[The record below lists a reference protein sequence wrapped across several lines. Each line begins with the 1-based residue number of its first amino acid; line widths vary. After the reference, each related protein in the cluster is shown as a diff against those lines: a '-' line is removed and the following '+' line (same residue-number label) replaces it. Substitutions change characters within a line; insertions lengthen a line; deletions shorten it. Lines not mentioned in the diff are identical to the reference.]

1 MAGETIITTDK
12 ITLPKE
18 VAKGIITK
26 ARDESVLQ
34 ALSPSSPQMFKD
46 VEHILFSREP
56 EAEFVG
62 EGVAKSPTDGAFTPV
77 PAEIH
82 KAQVTIRMSE
92 EVKWADEDNQ
102 LEIVNS
108 LIEAGGAALA
118 RALDYGGI
126 HGLNPLTGT
135 AVTGMGNIVYGATPV
150 EATANPSADLDTLIE
165 SVNES
170 YDVTGIALS
179 KAYANSL
186 RKLRVPNT
194 MARLYPEIP
203 INLKLGSLDGV
214 PAACSGTVNG
224 ALAATATGVMA
235 VLGDFSKFKWGIV
248 RDLGMEVIETGDPD
262 GLGDLKRYNQIAYR
276 MEMVYAWAI
285 LAADAFA
292 VLKAAEESEEEA
304 GGGESNGGGD
314 SNGGGESNGGG
325 VTG

>member
-1 MAGETIITTDK
+1 MSTTAITTDK
-12 ITLPKE
+12 IVLPKE
-18 VAKGIITK
+18 VAQGIITK
-26 ARDESVLQ
+26 ARDESVIQ

-46 VEHILFSREP
+46 VEHIVFSREP

-62 EGVAKSPTDGAFTPV
+62 EGIAKSPTDGEFAPV

-102 LEIVNS
+102 LEIVDS
-108 LIEAGGAALA
+108 LVDAGGASLA

-126 HGLNPLTGT
+126 HAINPLTGT
-135 AVTGMGNIVYGATPV
+135 AVSNMANIVAGATPV
-150 EATANPSADLDTLIE
+150 TATADPSADLDALIE
-165 SVNES
+165 SVNED
-170 YDVTGIALS
+170 YDVTGVALS

-203 INLKLGSLDGV
+203 INLKVGSLDGV
-214 PAACSGTVNG
+214 PAAVSGTVNG
-224 ALAATATGVMA
+224 SLATTATGVMA
-235 VLGDFSKFKWGIV
+235 VLGDFTKFKWGIV

-276 MEMVYAWAI
+276 MEIVYAWAI
-285 LAADAFA
+285 LATDAFA
-292 VLKAAEESEEEA
+292 VLKSA
-304 GGGESNGGGD
+304 GA
-314 SNGGGESNGGG
+314 
-325 VTG
+325 